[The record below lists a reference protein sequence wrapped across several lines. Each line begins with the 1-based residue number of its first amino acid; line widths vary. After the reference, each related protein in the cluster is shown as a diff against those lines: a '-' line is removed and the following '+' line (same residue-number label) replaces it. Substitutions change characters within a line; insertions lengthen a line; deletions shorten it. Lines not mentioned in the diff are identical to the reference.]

1 MASKSVGAN
10 YRVVSLLLQLR
21 WSALP
26 HPFRLYVIWII
37 PAIKHEDGQTNAR
50 HR

>member
-10 YRVVSLLLQLR
+10 YRVVSSLLQSR
-21 WSALP
+21 WSSVP
-26 HPFRLYVIWII
+26 HLFRLYVIWII
-37 PAIKHEDGQTNAR
+37 PTIKHEDGQTYAR